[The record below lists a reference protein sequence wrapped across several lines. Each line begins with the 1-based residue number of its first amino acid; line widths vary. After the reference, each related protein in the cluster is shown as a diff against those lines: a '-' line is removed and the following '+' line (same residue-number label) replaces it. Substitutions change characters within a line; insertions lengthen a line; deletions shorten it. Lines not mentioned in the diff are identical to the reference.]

1 MRSIF
6 FIPTIVLCSL
16 AAGTTCNPSRE
27 QKQEMLSPG
36 TRRADW
42 GTVDGKPVYLY
53 TLVNRNGNRVKISNY
68 GGIVTYWECPDRSG
82 RKASVVIGFDSLAP
96 YLREPP
102 YFGAIV
108 GRYANRI
115 GKARFNLDGTAYTL
129 AANNGRNH
137 LHGGIRG
144 FDRVIWEAD
153 YEDSIPRLRLR
164 YTSPHMEE
172 GYPGKLDITVT
183 YTLTDDDA
191 LDIVYEAVTD
201 APTIVNLTN
210 HSYFNLSGGEDS
222 TILDHALQVQS
233 DAYTPVDAELIPTGE
248 LRPVQGSPFDFRQS
262 RRIGSGIG
270 SVEGGY
276 DHNFVLS
283 RTGDHL
289 EKIAVLSDSASG
301 RMLEVYTT
309 EPGIQFYSG
318 NFLDGRFHFANGKA
332 IPKHGALCLET
343 QHFPDSPNQPGFPST
358 VLRPGETYRS
368 VTSYRL
374 LVSKGF

>member
-1 MRSIF
+1 MRRLHTRLAPAF
-6 FIPTIVLCSL
+6 FAFILLLSCGPQGEKQ
-16 AAGTTCNPSRE
+16 AAVKAPAVT
-27 QKQEMLSPG
+27 
-36 TRRADW
+36 RADW
-42 GTVDGKPVYLY
+42 GAVDGKPVSLF
-53 TLVNRNGNRVKISNY
+53 TLVNRKGNRVKISDY
-68 GGIVTYWECPDRSG
+68 GGIVTYWEYPDRSG

-115 GKARFNLDGTAYTL
+115 GKARFELDGTTYSL

-144 FDRVIWEAD
+144 FDKVVWQSG
-153 YEDSIPRLRLR
+153 YVDSLPQLRLR

-191 LDIVYEAVTD
+191 LEMVYEAVTD
-201 APTIVNLTN
+201 RPTIVNLTN
-210 HSYFNLSGGEDS
+210 HSYFNLSGGEDT
-222 TILDHALQVQS
+222 TILGHALQLQA
-233 DAYTPVDAELIPTGE
+233 DAFTPVDDELIPTGE

-262 RRIGSGIG
+262 RRIGAGIG

-276 DHNFVLS
+276 DHNFVLA
-283 RTGDHL
+283 RTGDQP
-289 EKIAVLSDSASG
+289 EKVAVLWDSLSG
-301 RMLEVYTT
+301 RRLEVYTT

-318 NFLDGRFHFANGKA
+318 NFLDGRFRFANGKA

-343 QHFPDSPNQPGFPST
+343 QHFPDAPNQPGFPSV
-358 VLRPGETYRS
+358 VLRPGEAYRS
-368 VTSYRL
+368 VTRYRL
-374 LVSKGF
+374 LGSD